1 MEPKFYPSM
10 MYPRICILE
19 SIVFMFG
26 IGGSIGFS
34 PTEFLRFNYLVLK
47 QAGFGDDQ
55 EGHLRYKLEN
65 SFSLTK

>member
-1 MEPKFYPSM
+1 
-10 MYPRICILE
+10 
-19 SIVFMFG
+19 MFG
-26 IGGSIGFS
+26 IGGSIGFL